1 MPDQLPAIL
10 RKAGE
15 VVLMVW
21 VITLPSFLIVAL
33 APGDAAL
40 SMLRVDTVALSQSEI
55 QAYREQMGLTDPLP
69 VRYWHYL
76 TGLLHGDL
84 GTSVMTGQ
92 PVAAEIAQTLPAT
105 LLLAGSA
112 LALTFVLV
120 ILLGTVSA
128 AFRGGWPDR
137 AVSMFNYVAA
147 SMPTFW
153 LGLLLI
159 QWFAVD
165 LDLLPASGWHQ
176 GLGLVLPTVSLAAA
190 IVPPFIK
197 IYRQSYGETVNKEF
211 VRSARSRG
219 VPFGIIR
226 SRHVLRGSLIPVVT
240 MMGGQPGQSAVG
252 IGGGRG
258 HLRSSRDGQAGRRGR
273 HPPRLR
279 RRPGVRAG
287 DRSGCSGHQPARRP
301 LLPRHQPRGA
311 PEGRC
316 PGMRTLLSRTRSARS
331 ARTARRNG
339 SGSAPPLLI
348 PAG

>member
-55 QAYREQMGLTDPLP
+55 QSYREQMGLTDPLP

-190 IVPPFIK
+190 IMPPFIK

-240 MMGGQPGQSAVG
+240 MMGVSLGS
-252 IGGGRG
+252 
-258 HLRSSRDGQAGRRGR
+258 L
-273 HPPRLR
+273 L
-279 RRPGVRAG
+279 
-287 DRSGCSGHQPARRP
+287 SGSVVVEAIFG
-301 LLPRHQPRGA
+301 L
-311 PEGRC
+311 
-316 PGMRTLLSRTRSARS
+316 PGMGKLAVEAVTRRDYGVIQGFVLVIGLAVLAINLLVDLSYRLISPEVRLKGGAR
-331 ARTARRNG
+331 A
-339 SGSAPPLLI
+339 
-348 PAG
+348 